1 MNSSELWKLFLET
14 GAPEAYLLYSRALK
28 MEARHVPDNSG
39 TGTAGNGL
47 Q

>member
-1 MNSSELWKLFLET
+1 MSANDYWRLFIET

-28 MEARHVPDNSG
+28 MEAMHVFDDKGAG
-39 TGTAGNGL
+39 TQSHGL

>member
-1 MNSSELWKLFLET
+1 MNANEYWRLFIET

-28 MEARHVPDNSG
+28 MEAEHVPVDKG
-39 TGTAGNGL
+39 IGIEGYGL